1 MPGKGTH
8 NTRCRR
14 TGKVKY
20 LRKIDAEIAL
30 TQIDRSDGTH
40 KEQRVY
46 KCQFGRHWH
55 LTSQPLGGNEDANT
69 TSA

>member
-1 MPGKGTH
+1 MPGKETPKH
-8 NTRCRR
+8 RCRP
-14 TGKVKY
+14 TGKLKF

-46 KCQFGRHWH
+46 KCPFGKHWH
-55 LTSQPLGGNEDANT
+55 LTSQPLGGNDVEAQ
-69 TSA
+69 TST

>member
-1 MPGKGTH
+1 MPGREILKH
-8 NTRCRR
+8 RCRR
-14 TGKVKY
+14 TGKLKF

-46 KCQFGRHWH
+46 KCPFGKHWH

-69 TSA
+69 TST